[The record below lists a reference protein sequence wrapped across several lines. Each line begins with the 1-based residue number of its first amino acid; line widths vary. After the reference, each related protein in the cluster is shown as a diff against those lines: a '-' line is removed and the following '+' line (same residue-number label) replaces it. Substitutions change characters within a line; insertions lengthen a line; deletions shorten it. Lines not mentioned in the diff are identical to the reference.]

1 MIPNN
6 IYAPFPF
13 PLHLGFCI
21 FSTLFLIIQFYRKKH
36 LYYILL
42 ILGIDLT
49 FVTQFNEITDNDKL
63 ILAIG
68 IAEFVLLL
76 AIIILMAIASRKN
89 KKYDDKPEIEFTKE
103 HHELIN
109 EADDIIKRAFSDDE
123 E

>member
-21 FSTLFLIIQFYRKKH
+21 FATLFLIIQFFRKKH

-49 FVTQFNEITDNDKL
+49 FATQFNKITEN
-63 ILAIG
+63 
-68 IAEFVLLL
+68 
-76 AIIILMAIASRKN
+76 
-89 KKYDDKPEIEFTKE
+89 
-103 HHELIN
+103 ELIGTVISVFFRFLV
-109 EADDIIKRAFSDDE
+109 EIRLLPRSPTILPTRTSHPIRIFRQRRQVKL
-123 E
+123 

>member
-21 FSTLFLIIQFYRKKH
+21 FATLFLIIQFFRKKH

-49 FVTQFNEITDNDKL
+49 FATQFNKITENEL
-63 ILAIG
+63 IGTVISVFFGFSL
-68 IAEFVLLL
+68 
-76 AIIILMAIASRKN
+76 
-89 KKYDDKPEIEFTKE
+89 KYGFYPDLRLFCQPE
-103 HHELIN
+103 HHIQSEFFGN
-109 EADDIIKRAFSDDE
+109 ADR
-123 E
+123 

>member
-1 MIPNN
+1 MIEN

-21 FSTLFLIIQFYRKKH
+21 FATLFLILQFYRKKY

-42 ILGIDLT
+42 IIGIVLTFITQYTQKEIIIYALGIT
-49 FVTQFNEITDNDKL
+49 EL
-63 ILAIG
+63 ILLIW
-68 IAEFVLLL
+68 IITSM
-76 AIIILMAIASRKN
+76 IIISRK
-89 KKYDDKPEIEFTKE
+89 KKKNSKDGLKFTDE
-103 HHELIN
+103 HQELFN